1 MLKLLKAI
9 NPLRILNNFV
19 TRLNI
24 RTNLIV
30 LTLIVLISLTFS
42 TYMGIYTLNQVKIGS
57 SLYEEILDLKSS
69 LEIVALLQSDL
80 NQIRGDSLAML
91 GEENPD
97 IKNQINENILEL
109 SGEIDFRFNEILQI
123 IDDEEMKLP
132 ILDAQQTWSEFIN
145 SLNNEIIP
153 AINKGNASTA
163 RELTSGIQK
172 LRYERFLVQV
182 ESLVDTYT
190 LTIEELEV
198 ITKDVVRSKIIT
210 VIAISV
216 VMFAIVLFIAVMIS
230 SAIIIPLKKTAGYLE
245 RISDGDLSQQLEKT
259 SDNEIG
265 LLFSSANTMS
275 EKLQHLIS
283 NIRETSLEI
292 QTTAI
297 TLNKSSVK
305 LSGGTKHQNEM
316 IDNVAS
322 AFTQMAQITSEINS
336 KTKDLNASLQDSSSS
351 LYELTA
357 SIKEISG
364 FADKAFQEVDKITS
378 SHLEINS
385 TMGNTL
391 GFLDKLALTSQQ
403 ASTRASDL
411 TTAITE
417 TGERATESEK
427 LTNEV
432 SIMAKDN
439 GVKALERMI
448 NVSRKNKD
456 LVDDYSKIIKSLG
469 SKSANIGKILDVIYN
484 VVDQSSL
491 LSLNAAIIAAQA
503 GEHGKSFAVV
513 ADEVRKLSNTTTVN
527 LKQIEEVVQ
536 GVRSEVEEAVN
547 MIDGITNGMDS
558 SILAAEQA
566 NNILKMIEDISTQS
580 TVMAGEITASVKKQ
594 VDYCND
600 IHESVLNNSKQVDQ
614 IKEVMNE
621 QKKGSDLIVSS
632 VEEIRTIAEQLKNS
646 TLEQSNGSAIIS
658 QTTSETQSFSE
669 KLVRAIDGQQDA
681 NKHTVESL
689 EEISNTTLKNLGTLK
704 EIDSISK
711 KLGSLE
717 QKLIS
722 NISKFKLPK

>member
-1 MLKLLKAI
+1 M
-9 NPLRILNNFV
+9 
-19 TRLNI
+19 NI

-30 LTLIVLISLTFS
+30 LTLIVFISLVIS
-42 TYMGIYTLNQVKIGS
+42 ICMGIYSLNQVKIGS
-57 SLYEEILDLKSS
+57 SMYEKIQGLKST
-69 LEIVALLQSDL
+69 LEIAALLKSDL

-91 GEENPD
+91 GEDIQD
-97 IKNQINENILEL
+97 IKLQINENIMEL
-109 SGEIDFRFNEILQI
+109 SGEIDSRFDEILQI
-123 IDDEEMKLP
+123 IDDEEIKLP
-132 ILDAQQTWSEFIN
+132 ILDAQQTWSEYIN
-145 SLNNEIIP
+145 TLKNEILP
-153 AINKGNASTA
+153 AINKGNTVTA

-172 LRYERFLVQV
+172 LRYEGFLIQI
-182 ESLVDTYT
+182 ESLADTFR
-190 LTIEELEV
+190 LTIKELEG
-198 ITKDVVRSKIIT
+198 TTNEKVRSKIIT

-216 VMFAIVLFIAVMIS
+216 VLFAIVLFFAVMIS
-230 SAIIIPLKKTAGYLE
+230 SAIIAPLKKTAGYLE
-245 RISDGDLSQQLEKT
+245 RISEGDLSQKLENQ

-275 EKLQHLIS
+275 EKLQHLIN

-292 QTTAI
+292 QTTAHAMS
-297 TLNKSSVK
+297 KSSGK
-305 LSGGTKHQNEM
+305 LSGGTKNQNEM

-357 SIKEISG
+357 SIKEISS

-391 GFLDKLALTSQQ
+391 GFLDKLAKTSLQ
-403 ASTRASDL
+403 ASVRTSDL

-417 TGERATESEK
+417 TGERAMESEK

-432 SIMAKDN
+432 SIMAKEN
-439 GVKALERMI
+439 GVQALERMI

-456 LVDDYSKIIKSLG
+456 LVDNYSKIIKSLG
-469 SKSANIGKILDVIYN
+469 RKSANIGNILDVIYN

-547 MIDGITNGMDS
+547 MIDGITKGMDN
-558 SILAAEQA
+558 SILVAEQA
-566 NNILKMIEDISTQS
+566 NNILKMIEDISQS
-580 TVMAGEITASVKKQ
+580 STEMAGEITASVKKQ

-614 IKEVMNE
+614 IKEIMNE
-621 QKKGSDLIVSS
+621 QKKGSDLIVNS

-658 QTTSETQSFSE
+658 QATSETQSFSE

-681 NKHTVESL
+681 NRHTVQSL
-689 EEISNTTLKNLGTLK
+689 EKISNITLKNIETLK
-704 EIDSISK
+704 ELDSVSK
-711 KLGSLE
+711 KLGSLD
-717 QKLIS
+717 KRLIS
-722 NISKFKLPK
+722 NISQFKLPQ